1 MTLPTRVV
9 PDARSGPVSLSPIAA
24 DGGSKPSSGSTG
36 RPCTWC
42 RRLGCISSYRARRW
56 SCGAPLAGIAA
67 HSRSGSPACIPPMQE
82 MGADPDGA
90 EEIACS
96 LLHNLVEPMDVGKYC
111 PYCRPSYA
119 LMIASRATSSSSLYI
134 LTLIPISLIMFFMV
148 LAITKSPNRL
158 LNAENTISTSH
169 RRP

>member
-1 MTLPTRVV
+1 MAEPAHTAVLE
-9 PDARSGPVSLSPIAA
+9 
-24 DGGSKPSSGSTG
+24 
-36 RPCTWC
+36 WC
-42 RRLGCISSYRARRW
+42 
-56 SCGAPLAGIAA
+56 A
-67 HSRSGSPACIPPMQE
+67 HSITNLCKTSPASCALVQN
-82 MGADPDGA
+82 
-90 EEIACS
+90 S

>member
-1 MTLPTRVV
+1 MLLHNRKILIPEYVENLSDVFKHTVRAKPTAQGRRPRMWGVAQVQASGGTPGERLP
-9 PDARSGPVSLSPIAA
+9 A
-24 DGGSKPSSGSTG
+24 
-36 RPCTWC
+36 
-42 RRLGCISSYRARRW
+42 RLGSWFSILCHTKAW
-56 SCGAPLAGIAA
+56 LAWQRIEGYMTFPI
-67 HSRSGSPACIPPMQE
+67 I
-82 MGADPDGA
+82 
-90 EEIACS
+90 S